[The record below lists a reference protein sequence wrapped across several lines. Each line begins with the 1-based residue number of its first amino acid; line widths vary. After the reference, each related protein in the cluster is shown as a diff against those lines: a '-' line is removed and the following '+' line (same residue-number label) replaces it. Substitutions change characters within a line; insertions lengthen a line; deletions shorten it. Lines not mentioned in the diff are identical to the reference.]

1 VTAQYAASRLRRAGR
16 RRDGGDEAV
25 ALVRDGDLDRRRRA
39 SRRRH
44 RGARPVG
51 AIAAVDDDLRRVAEA
66 GAVARLLRRL
76 ARGERRARE
85 AILPAEPVPVVD
97 VEGEGDHRR
106 IGLEL
111 RQPAIGGR
119 ARVAALR
126 RVELDHRGDLARARR
141 GAGVD
146 RARAA
151 VADDRRDAGERE
163 RKGAAADGRRRAGK
177 TGIASSI
184 AP

>member
-1 VTAQYAASRLRRAGR
+1 
-16 RRDGGDEAV
+16 
-25 ALVRDGDLDRRRRA
+25 
-39 SRRRH
+39 
-44 RGARPVG
+44 
-51 AIAAVDDDLRRVAEA
+51 
-66 GAVARLLRRL
+66 
-76 ARGERRARE
+76 
-85 AILPAEPVPVVD
+85 

-126 RVELDHRGDLARARR
+126 RVELDDRGDLARARR

-163 RKGAAADGRRRAGK
+163 RKGAARRMAGVSAGK